1 MDSQTTDSLIV
12 YVYCINKNIDDSRR
26 EGAIY
31 SLQLS
36 SRRN

>member
-1 MDSQTTDSLIV
+1 MDNQTTDSLIV
-12 YVYCINKNIDDSRR
+12 YVYFSYKNIDDSRR

-36 SRRN
+36 SRRD

>member
-12 YVYCINKNIDDSRR
+12 YVNCINKNIDDSRR

-36 SRRN
+36 SRRD